1 MRYCNQN
8 ELLHHYYQCFQT
20 IFYLFKKWCNQS
32 KWLHHYFQIV
42 LNMFRTWCNQNK
54 LLRHF
59 CQCFQTSFYLF
70 KRWCD
75 QNKWLHHYFQTVL
88 NKFQIWCNQYKL
100 LQHYFHLALADLVH
114 HFFHGWP
121 GLAWANDYWIT
132 FFNAYK
138 TLTRFFFK
146 IFQKVPRDKGLLRT
160 AILAVKKHIVN
171 TSFGHLVF
179 GHSWWNEADTRIGY
193 S

>member
-121 GLAWANDYWIT
+121 GQMIIGSL
-132 FFNAYK
+132 FSM
-138 TLTRFFFK
+138 LTRHLQDFFSKFFK
-146 IFQKVPRDKGLLRT
+146 KFPVTKV
-160 AILAVKKHIVN
+160 
-171 TSFGHLVF
+171 F
-179 GHSWWNEADTRIGY
+179 
-193 S
+193 